1 MSCTWLTK
9 WGDKSSQR
17 LAAGCRRRVRFSF
30 CICLKRLAGV
40 RDPKGNV
47 TRTYNLSCI
56 LARCRPPLLFLS
68 PLTASLCLFQAVPP
82 ATVLLVTTSPFNR
95 FRKCPSRVHVTSNLC
110 SPVTSY
116 RFNKHPGISHG
127 QQHPDLHLLEYIYIR
142 MHAHTKTR
150 THTHVCIHSSPFR
163 LGMKGRCQVWE
174 INHSDRGV
182 LQPAELPCEASSFAF
197 VCDLVSLSFIQ
208 AWLTYANPS
217 ARVIFMQP
225 NMTDVILYLHS
236 KCIAVT

>member
-116 RFNKHPGISHG
+116 RFNKHPGISHA
-127 QQHPDLHLLEYIYIR
+127 QQHPDLHLLEYIYIYVCTLTLKPE
-142 MHAHTKTR
+142 H
-150 THTHVCIHSSPFR
+150 THTCAYTPLLFASEWKGGARCGRSITVTEVCCSQQNCHVR
-163 LGMKGRCQVWE
+163 L
-174 INHSDRGV
+174 H
-182 LQPAELPCEASSFAF
+182 LLPLCVTLS
-197 VCDLVSLSFIQ
+197 VCL
-208 AWLTYANPS
+208 
-217 ARVIFMQP
+217 
-225 NMTDVILYLHS
+225 LYRHD
-236 KCIAVT
+236 